1 LSFGLAL
8 KGPLHPNRRFR
19 DNRDAKASAK
29 GCWLFALCDGISV
42 ALSLPREP
50 QYQQVCSFSRR
61 AGDVLYYKPTYRGK
75 TMLRNTTKPWLLCSL
90 LIVLAA
96 PALGISQ
103 KNEDKK
109 DKKSYTGTPVL
120 WNDPTDIQTRNLLL
134 GAGGDSMKPDL
145 SQVTFIEEK
154 KGGYST
160 KYRVKDGAGN
170 EWVAKIGKEAQTD
183 TAANRILWA
192 LGYETEIAYL
202 VPHLKIE
209 GKGEFDNVR
218 LEARPAD
225 VKRTGTWSWEKN
237 PFLGSPQFRGL
248 KILMLMINNWDM
260 KDDNNQILAA
270 RNQPD
275 APLRYIISDLGAT
288 FGKTGGVISRSRNKP
303 SDYVK
308 ATFIEKVKGDV
319 IDFNYG
325 GKNKKLF
332 EGLTVSDAHWL
343 SDLLNRLSDD
353 QLKDAFRAANYSPE
367 EVDELSN
374 TFRERAN
381 ALASVGK

>member
-1 LSFGLAL
+1 MI
-8 KGPLHPNRRFR
+8 KN
-19 DNRDAKASAK
+19 K
-29 GCWLFALCDGISV
+29 
-42 ALSLPREP
+42 
-50 QYQQVCSFSRR
+50 SR
-61 AGDVLYYKPTYRGK
+61 V
-75 TMLRNTTKPWLLCSL
+75 WLLWSM
-90 LIVLAA
+90 LIVLAL
-96 PALGISQ
+96 PATGVSQ
-103 KNEDKK
+103 SDK
-109 DKKSYTGTPVL
+109 DKKEKKAYTGTPVL
-120 WNDPTDIQTRNLLL
+120 WKDPTDIQTRNLQL

-145 SQVTFIEEK
+145 SRVTFVEQK
-154 KGGYST
+154 TGGYST

-209 GKGEFDNVR
+209 GKGDFDNVR

-225 VKRTGTWSWEKN
+225 VKRIGTWSWENN
-237 PFLGSPQFRGL
+237 PFNSTPEFRGL
-248 KILMLMINNWDM
+248 KILMVMINNWDM

-275 APLRYIISDLGAT
+275 APLRYIISDLGGT
-288 FGKTGGVISRSRNKP
+288 FGKTGGAISRSRNKP

-332 EGLTVSDAHWL
+332 EGLTVSDARWL
-343 SDLLNRLSDD
+343 SDLLSRLSDD
-353 QLKDAFRAANYSPE
+353 QLKDAFRAANYFAE
-367 EVDELSN
+367 EVDELSG

-381 ALASVGK
+381 ALSNVGK